1 VKNLRRV
8 RPLVAAWSISLL
20 VALMSASAV
29 FADGGGT
36 IFPR

>member
-1 VKNLRRV
+1 MKNLRRA
-8 RPLVAAWSISLL
+8 RNIAAAWTISVL
-20 VALMSASAV
+20 VALMSASVV